1 MHESV
6 LTGTL
11 HKQYNMP
18 KHSVILHARYL
29 SPILVPFV
37 LFFIGGITLAVLQSL
52 GIGLPFP
59 YEGEMLA
66 SYKALMTPYMARSF
80 LLSIKV
86 GALAALFSVTIGT
99 VLALG
104 LWRMPSILQQAGI
117 MYKIPLILP
126 HLAVAFIVFFF
137 WAKSGLI
144 SSAMF
149 HAGLTTTPQDFP
161 SILFGGDGW
170 GMIIAYTY
178 KQIPFAL
185 LMIYA
190 ALKRL
195 DTRLLETAYM
205 LGAGRW
211 KTFRDVTYPHI
222 RSSIHSTFCILF
234 LFAFGAFEIPFLLG
248 GSQPAMLSIEAYNMY
263 FRKELYHRPQAMAVL
278 IGIFLFSIV
287 FLTIYLRSLSSMQE
301 KQTND

>member
-1 MHESV
+1 
-6 LTGTL
+6 
-11 HKQYNMP
+11 MP
-18 KHSVILHARYL
+18 KHSVFLHARYL
-29 SPILVPFV
+29 SPLLVPFL
-37 LFFIGGITLAVLQSL
+37 LFFVGGIILAILQSL

-59 YEGEMLA
+59 YEGDMLA
-66 SYKALMTPYMARSF
+66 SYRTLLTPYMARSF

-86 GALAALFSVTIGT
+86 GALAALFSVFIGT
-99 VLALG
+99 VLAIG
-104 LWRMPSILQQAGI
+104 LWRMPSTLQQAGI
-117 MYKIPLILP
+117 IYKIPLILP
-126 HLAVAFIVFFF
+126 HLAVGFIVFFF
-137 WAKSGLI
+137 WAKSGLV

-170 GMIIAYTY
+170 GMILAYTY

-190 ALKRL
+190 ALKRF

-211 KTFRDVTYPHI
+211 RTFRNVTYPHI
-222 RSSIHSTFCILF
+222 RSSVHSTFCILF
-234 LFAFGAFEIPFLLG
+234 LFGFGAFEIPFLLG
-248 GSQPAMLSIEAYNMY
+248 GAQPAMLSIEAYNMY

-287 FLTIYLRSLSSMQE
+287 FLTIYLRSLSATQKE
-301 KQTND
+301 QA